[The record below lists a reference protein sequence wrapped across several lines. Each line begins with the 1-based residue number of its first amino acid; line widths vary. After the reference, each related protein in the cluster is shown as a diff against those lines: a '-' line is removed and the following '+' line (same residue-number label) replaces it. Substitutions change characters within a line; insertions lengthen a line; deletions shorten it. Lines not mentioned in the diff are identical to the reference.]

1 MSKMTNIYLISSI
14 GTSLN
19 KGVLKDFSFF
29 SFLFFRACA
38 GEGWTLRCKQ
48 RELTPKNRAHLLVSS
63 FFLFAVLVEL
73 VEEVVESFEANEDHQ
88 GGGSGQDVHATA
100 TGKTNG
106 RHDP

>member
-1 MSKMTNIYLISSI
+1 MSLGIA
-14 GTSLN
+14 LN

-29 SFLFFRACA
+29 SFLFFWACA
-38 GEGWTLRCKQ
+38 GEGWALRCKQ

-73 VEEVVESFEANEDHQ
+73 VEEVVEGFEANEDHQ
-88 GGGSGQDVHATA
+88 GSGSGQDVHATA

>member
-1 MSKMTNIYLISSI
+1 MSKLANIYLIASL

-19 KGVLKDFSFF
+19 KGVPKDFSFF
-29 SFLFFRACA
+29 SFLFFWAFA
-38 GEGWTLRCKQ
+38 GKNGTLRCKQ

-73 VEEVVESFEANEDHQ
+73 VEEVVEGFEANEDHQ

>member
-1 MSKMTNIYLISSI
+1 MTNIYLISSI

-19 KGVLKDFSFF
+19 KGVPKDFSFF
-29 SFLFFRACA
+29 SFLFFWACA
-38 GEGWTLRCKQ
+38 GEGWALRCKQ
-48 RELTPKNRAHLLVSS
+48 RELTQKNRAHLLVSS

-73 VEEVVESFEANEDHQ
+73 VEEVVEGFEANEDHQ